1 MKFRFWL
8 IGAGLVAALYFAI
21 LGGEYDTFD
30 VNRIQEQHS
39 QEAAELKALR
49 ADIDSMRKRA
59 DRLTN
64 DPRAIERIARE
75 RYGMIR
81 DGERIYRFVPKDST
95 EARDQPED
103 GTEKKPR

>member
-8 IGAGLVAALYFAI
+8 IGAGLLAALYFAI
-21 LGGEYDTFD
+21 LGGEYSIFD
-30 VNRIQEQHS
+30 VNRIQEQRR
-39 QEAAELKALR
+39 EEVADVKAVR
-49 ADIDSMRKRA
+49 ADIDSMRKRV
-59 DRLTN
+59 DRLKN

-95 EARDQPED
+95 ETGDQPED
-103 GTEKKPR
+103 STGKPQ